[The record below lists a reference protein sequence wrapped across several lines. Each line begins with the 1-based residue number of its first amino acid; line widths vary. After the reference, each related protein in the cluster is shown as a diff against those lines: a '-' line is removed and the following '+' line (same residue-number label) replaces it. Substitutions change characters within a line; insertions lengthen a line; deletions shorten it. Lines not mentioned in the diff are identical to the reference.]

1 MEQPA
6 ETRSTAQTI
15 LLVVAGT
22 LLLVLLLLAGAY
34 WRLTRRSHEE
44 IDALVAD
51 AQQLAQR
58 RWPRPSHVDTPTP
71 GTFAQALGPLMPELL
86 RLHKAEPRL
95 DEPLATKCREVRDG
109 KRPLTELPGECRESL
124 ERGRSLM
131 QRTLLTSRTE
141 EAGPPEGLQTLSDP
155 KHPSADSG
163 LIALQHI
170 HKLAAL
176 DIRFQ
181 LEAGQTEAALETC
194 LDGLALARDVGHGT
208 GLIGA
213 MVSVSGH
220 NILFRPCAEAL
231 RRASPTGQKKA
242 TAALR
247 RIREGLNPFEMAM
260 REESIAG
267 PLMAFSRLFDPDQL
281 AALPA
286 GAKATA
292 LHGTPELDVQI
303 PVFGIPLM
311 RHALIAYRRFEQQ
324 HVPLVEL
331 PPSARGTRLQA
342 LHKSMEDS
350 WNPIVKLAIPN
361 FGKYAARVDE
371 QRAWLDLLLALAL
384 VEQHRAESGSWPTA
398 LPPLYPERPVV
409 LPTALKLQPGEAD
422 TLRVVPEKAHLEH
435 LEAVLDPE
443 KARLDEL
450 LVTATP

>member
-6 ETRSTAQTI
+6 ETRSTGQTI

-22 LLLVLLLLAGAY
+22 LLLLLLLLAGAY
-34 WRLTRRSHEE
+34 WRLTRRSHEAV
-44 IDALVAD
+44 DALVAE
-51 AQQLAQR
+51 AQELAQR
-58 RWPRPSHVDTPTP
+58 RWPRPSHMDTPTP
-71 GTFAQALGPLMPELL
+71 GTFAQAIGPLMPELL
-86 RLHKAEPRL
+86 RLHKAEPKL
-95 DEPLATKCREVRDG
+95 DEPLSTKCREVRDG
-109 KRPLTELPGECRESL
+109 KRPLAELPGECREAL

-131 QRTLLTSRTE
+131 QRALLTSRTE

-208 GLIGA
+208 GLVGA
-213 MVSVSGH
+213 MVSAAGH
-220 NILFRPCAEAL
+220 GQLFHPCAEAL

-247 RIREGLNPFEMAM
+247 RIREGLNPFELAM

-267 PLMAFSRLFDPDQL
+267 PLMAFGRLFDHDQL

-292 LHGTPELDVQI
+292 LQGTPELDVQI
-303 PVFGIPLM
+303 PVFGTPLM
-311 RHALIAYRRFEQQ
+311 RHALLAFRRFEQQ
-324 HVPLVEL
+324 QVTVVEL
-331 PPSARGTRLQA
+331 PPSARGARLQA

-350 WNPIVKLAIPN
+350 WNPIVKLAIPD
-361 FGKYAARVDE
+361 FGKFAARVDQ
-371 QRAWLDLLLALAL
+371 QRARLDLLLALAL
-384 VEQHRAESGSWPTA
+384 VKQHRAESGAWPTS
-398 LPPLYPERPVV
+398 LPPLYPERPVL
-409 LPTALKLQPGEAD
+409 LPTALKLQPDEAG

-435 LEAVLDPE
+435 LKAVLDPE
-443 KARLDEL
+443 TARLDEL